1 MYTYGQ
7 PVYLAK
13 IIVKRSYDSWT
24 GPHNKTLEEQIEE
37 VKPKLKGYY
46 VPNLYLGNNN
56 IFNVNRTHNGIDFAV
71 KKLIAACFID
81 YMVVKTAL
89 KYPIEEPKIHY
100 IRDDIDELLFGR
112 IPNNEFVTK
121 YIKNTWEPC
130 HAIIIKNMRDK
141 VINEWEGKGPCEEVR
156 KFFETGYY
164 YLERNTKYRWI
175 EGKTAHELAHIM
187 VSNNIIEIDGCM
199 KSALKHRHL
208 SVKALQR
215 ALNCEL
221 CNLTLGERNDLRS
234 RYLCDK
240 WISGLTF
247 KQVEAINGML
257 GMDES
262 ILQCTLIRAYGLD
275 LLVNIDTVREMIPE
289 RLKLGE
295 YAK

>member
-24 GPHNKTLEEQIEE
+24 GQHNKTLEEQIEE

-56 IFNVNRTHNGIDFAV
+56 IFHVNKTHSGIDFAV
-71 KKLIAACFID
+71 KKLIAACFVD

-89 KYPIEEPKIHY
+89 NYPIEEPKIHY
-100 IRDDIDELLFGR
+100 IRDDIDELLFNR

-130 HAIIIKNMRDK
+130 HAIIIKNIRDK
-141 VINEWEGKGPCEEVR
+141 VINEWEGKGPCEEIK

-164 YLERNTKYRWI
+164 YLERNTKHKWI
-175 EGKTAHELAHIM
+175 EGKSARELARIM
-187 VSNNIIEIDGCM
+187 VSNNIIEIDGSL

-208 SVKALQR
+208 SVKALQS
-215 ALNCEL
+215 ALHTEMS
-221 CNLTLGERNDLRS
+221 NLTMGEINDIRS
-234 RYLCDK
+234 THLCDK
-240 WISGLTF
+240 WLGTLTF
-247 KQVEAINGML
+247 RQLVDINAMF
-257 GMDES
+257 GMDDS

-275 LLVNIDTVREMIPE
+275 LQVNMDTVRRMVKE
-289 RLKLGE
+289 RIGLGE